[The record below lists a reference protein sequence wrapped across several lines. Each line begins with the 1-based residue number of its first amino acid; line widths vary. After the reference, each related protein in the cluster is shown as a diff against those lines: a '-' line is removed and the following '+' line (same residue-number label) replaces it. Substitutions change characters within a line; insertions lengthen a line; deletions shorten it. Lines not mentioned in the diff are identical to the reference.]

1 MLHSSQLLQV
11 CTNSIELCWMKNKF
25 VRKNAINSEEKE
37 KKGWERVWWGGGAEE
52 KENKLCIATLA
63 RWRQDIVISTF
74 DHEDPLLVLGQ
85 IITPNRGFFAKPG
98 NDVLS

>member
-25 VRKNAINSEEKE
+25 VRK
-37 KKGWERVWWGGGAEE
+37 KGRGGGGGGGGGGAEE
-52 KENKLCIATLA
+52 KENKLCIATIA

-74 DHEDPLLVLGQ
+74 DHEASLWC
-85 IITPNRGFFAKPG
+85 
-98 NDVLS
+98 